1 MSHAG
6 SQVLSRTDANNL
18 YLVESV
24 ENNQYLG
31 CEKQRA
37 LFGGVLR
44 IAILETQFWVKP
56 KECAGEEKESG
67 APKAK
72 RPRGP

>member
-31 CEKQRA
+31 CEKERA
-37 LFGGVLR
+37 LFGG
-44 IAILETQFWVKP
+44 
-56 KECAGEEKESG
+56 S
-67 APKAK
+67 
-72 RPRGP
+72 